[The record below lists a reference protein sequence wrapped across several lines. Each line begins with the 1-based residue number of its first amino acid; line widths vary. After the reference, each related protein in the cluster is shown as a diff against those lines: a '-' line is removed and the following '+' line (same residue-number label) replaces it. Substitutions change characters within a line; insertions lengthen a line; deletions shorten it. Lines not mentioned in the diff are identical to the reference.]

1 MNDDELS
8 RHLQDELHRRI
19 VPPDVAPDVLVE
31 HVRRLQSRQPARA
44 VGFAL
49 PRVRL
54 LRDLV
59 GLTAV
64 IVVCVLVAAGLFF
77 RPSAQPQ
84 PAASNPAAGI
94 EAFGRIDAMAAWAE
108 SGSELYVTRDGGA
121 TWSKGTVPGG
131 LSPALLLHGDSGL
144 VSGGSESTLSM
155 DPEATQTPSPLETM
169 SGHYYPD
176 FIDPDHGWLLSWTPS
191 AGASGAGTEY
201 AMTAWRTVDGGQHW
215 ESASVPGRYKGQGLI
230 QFVDASHGWVT
241 ILNGT
246 ADPIPSDATT
256 ILATTD
262 GGVTWQLASTM
273 AASAVI
279 RFVSPTEGWG
289 YASTTTARTID
300 AIVHSTDGG
309 RTWTTAELA
318 LNSGPSLVTF
328 ADPPTEID
336 GSLTARLAWQQ
347 PGSLKV
353 LSFVSG
359 DDGKTWTEKDNPAG
373 DHLTAGSRL
382 NSAAMVLSLPIG
394 QPFAMSMGEDPNS
407 PTAFEATFDG
417 GATWRTYSTGSL
429 APSGFA
435 MAEWTSPG
443 DVWFMTEAT
452 IAGVYELGGHLY
464 ASDDGGHTWRP
475 LLVAPA
481 PKQS

>member
-8 RHLQDELHRRI
+8 RRLRDELPVRI
-19 VPPDVAPDVLVE
+19 QPPDVAPEVLVD
-31 HVRRLQSRQPARA
+31 HLRRLQSRQPARTISL
-44 VGFAL
+44 GL
-49 PRVRL
+49 QRVRL
-54 LRDLV
+54 GRDLV
-59 GLTAV
+59 GLAAV
-64 IVVCVLVAAGLFF
+64 LVVCALVAAGLFF
-77 RPSAQPQ
+77 RQSAQPQ
-84 PAASNPAAGI
+84 PAASEPKAGI
-94 EAFGRIDAMAAWAE
+94 EVFGRIDARTAWAE
-108 SGSELYVTRDGGA
+108 SGSDLYITRDGGA

-131 LSPALLLHGDSGL
+131 LSPALLFHGDSGL
-144 VSGGSESTLSM
+144 VSGASGSTYTM
-155 DPEATQTPSPLETM
+155 APGATQTPPPLETM

-176 FIDPDHGWLLSWTPS
+176 FIDADHGWLLSWMPS
-191 AGASGAGTEY
+191 SGTSGAGTEY
-201 AMTAWRTVDGGQHW
+201 AMTAWRTVDGGRHW
-215 ESASVPGRYKGQGLI
+215 ESASLPGKYKGQGII

-241 ILNGT
+241 ILNNT

-273 AASAVI
+273 AASAVL

-289 YASTTTARTID
+289 YAATTSARTID

-318 LNSGPSLVTF
+318 LHSGPSLVRF
-328 ADPPTEID
+328 ADPPTEVR
-336 GSLTARLAWQQ
+336 GTLTARLAWEQ

-353 LSFVSG
+353 LTFVST
-359 DDGKTWTEKDNPAG
+359 DDGRTWTETANPAG
-373 DHLTAGSRL
+373 DHLTTGSSM

-394 QPFAMSMGEDPNS
+394 QPFAMTKGEDPNA

-435 MAEWTSPG
+435 LAEWT
-443 DVWFMTEAT
+443 
-452 IAGVYELGGHLY
+452 
-464 ASDDGGHTWRP
+464 
-475 LLVAPA
+475 
-481 PKQS
+481 